1 MIQMDNLSVIKGSLN
16 MIFNS
21 NLFITFMGF
30 IIFDIFTGITLAFK
44 NKVLNSKINKDGITK
59 HFIIITFTIFFSCLF
74 VTAKMNELGKIII
87 YFYIG
92 SYGLSIFENLTMLG
106 VPFPKWLQE
115 KFLILKDDSDKGE
128 KYVIKRIDK

>member
-1 MIQMDNLSVIKGSLN
+1 MNNVALIKHSLYTVL
-16 MIFNS
+16 NS

-30 IIFDIFTGITLAFK
+30 IVFDIFTGVTLAFK
-44 NKVLNSKINKDGITK
+44 NKVVNSKINKDGITK
-59 HFIIITFTIFFSCLF
+59 HFIITTFVIFFSCLF
-74 VTAKMNELGKIII
+74 INFKMDEFSKIII

-115 KFLILKDDSDKGE
+115 KFLILKDNSDKGE
-128 KYVIKRIDK
+128 KYVIKRIEK

>member
-1 MIQMDNLSVIKGSLN
+1 MNNVVLIKHSLYTVL
-16 MIFNS
+16 NS

-30 IIFDIFTGITLAFK
+30 IVFDIFTGVTLAFK
-44 NKVLNSKINKDGITK
+44 NNVINSKINKDGITK
-59 HFIIITFTIFFSCLF
+59 HFIITTFVIFFSCLF
-74 VTAKMNELGKIII
+74 NTAKMNELSNIII

-115 KFLILKDDSDKGE
+115 KFLILKNESDKGE
-128 KYVIKRIDK
+128 NNVTKGIEK

>member
-1 MIQMDNLSVIKGSLN
+1 MNNVVLIKHSLYTVL
-16 MIFNS
+16 NS

-30 IIFDIFTGITLAFK
+30 IVFDIFTGVTLAFK
-44 NKVLNSKINKDGITK
+44 NNVINSKINKDGITK
-59 HFIIITFTIFFSCLF
+59 HFIITTFVIFFSCLF
-74 VTAKMNELGKIII
+74 INFKMEEFSKIII

-115 KFLILKDDSDKGE
+115 KFLILKDNSDKGE
-128 KYVIKRIDK
+128 KYVIKRIEK